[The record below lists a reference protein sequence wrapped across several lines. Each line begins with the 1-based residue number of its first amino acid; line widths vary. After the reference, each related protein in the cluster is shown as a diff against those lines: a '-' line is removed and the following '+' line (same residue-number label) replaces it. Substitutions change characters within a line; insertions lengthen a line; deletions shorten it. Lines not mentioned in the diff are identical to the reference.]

1 MKLVLISDLHSQRDC
16 IGFFDTII
24 SRENPDGIICSGDV
38 TVDDDLEFLEKV
50 FDLLKKNNLAGYF
63 IWGNADK
70 ANVQKKILASDY
82 NIHLKSR
89 NIGDHKIFGLSFLDD
104 YPEFDSTQIKDSI
117 FVTHQP
123 PIKKN
128 LKLPSVNA
136 PKYHIS
142 GHLHKISTVV
152 KYPSTTHIQVPTL
165 MDGKYATLEVN
176 TDKVRFKT
184 V

>member
-1 MKLVLISDLHSQRDC
+1 MKLALISDLHSQKEC
-16 IGFFDTII
+16 LKYLEEII
-24 SRENPDGIICSGDV
+24 SKEKPNGVICSGDI
-38 TVDDDLEFLEKV
+38 TVGDDLMFLEKV
-50 FDLLKKNNLAGYF
+50 FGLIKENNLEGFF

-70 ANVQKKILASDY
+70 ENVQKKILESDY
-82 NIHLKSR
+82 NVHLKRRIIEGQSV
-89 NIGDHKIFGLSFLDD
+89 FGLSFLDN

-128 LKLPSVNA
+128 LELGSVNT
-136 PKYHIS
+136 PKFHIS
-142 GHLHKISTVV
+142 GHLHKIATVK

-165 MDGKYATLEVN
+165 MDGKYALLETN
-176 TDKVRFKT
+176 TGKVDFAA